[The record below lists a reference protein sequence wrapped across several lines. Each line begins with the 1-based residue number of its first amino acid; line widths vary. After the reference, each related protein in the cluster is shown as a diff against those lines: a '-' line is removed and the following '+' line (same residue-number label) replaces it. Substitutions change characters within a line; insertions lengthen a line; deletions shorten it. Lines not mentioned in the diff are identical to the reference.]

1 MHLYPSSCFR
11 VKGIPHSCPISCRLK
26 VSAGLPLQA
35 FVLPHWDVCESLL
48 FETVRE
54 RDWEVERKRKT
65 MGEGMGLRLQ
75 VELSSEESEGRGAY
89 ILSTDLTCLP
99 ASSVFPACS
108 ASPAFPAVWF
118 SHRCQGQNST
128 TLLLST

>member
-35 FVLPHWDVCESLL
+35 FVLPRWDVCESLL

-75 VELSSEESEGRGAY
+75 VELSSEESEGRGA
-89 ILSTDLTCLP
+89 
-99 ASSVFPACS
+99 
-108 ASPAFPAVWF
+108 
-118 SHRCQGQNST
+118 
-128 TLLLST
+128 